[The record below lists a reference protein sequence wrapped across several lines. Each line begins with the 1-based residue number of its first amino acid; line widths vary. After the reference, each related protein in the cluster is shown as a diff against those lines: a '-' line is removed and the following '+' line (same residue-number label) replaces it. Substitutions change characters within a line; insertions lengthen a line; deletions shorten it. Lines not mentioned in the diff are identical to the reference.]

1 MTHRVVVK
9 LIRNTLAAVI
19 LGFATTCAVSA
30 LLGAALPH
38 RNLLRHLQ
46 FASVHD
52 FSSPVVE
59 VERFTRTGMERR
71 FWRVHEFGT
80 HYGPSPLWNSY
91 RTIPEPADG
100 RDIDMPAAALWG
112 GVGRV
117 VAQRAERGSGTED
130 ARGWPALAFWCELV
144 AAPHPRPSSVRAN
157 GGISLS
163 ATDGS
168 VSIGAFRIPSH
179 LARRR
184 ARHRFLRRTLD
195 DPNPRHAAHE
205 TALSPPP
212 RRLPVMRLRPPLRL
226 DPRLPRMR
234 LAAHTLRTLIR
245 GCPAR
250 WV

>member
-9 LIRNTLAAVI
+9 LIRNTLAAVT

-80 HYGPSPLWNSY
+80 HYGPSPLWNSC

-100 RDIDMPAAALWG
+100 RDIDMPAAALWD

-168 VSIGAFRIPSH
+168 VSIGAFRCIRYHPIWPGVALDTAFYAALWTIPI
-179 LARRR
+179 LATPLAKRHYRRR
-184 ARHRFLRRTLD
+184 RGACPSCAYDLRSDLTQGCPECGWRRTPSGL
-195 DPNPRHAAHE
+195 
-205 TALSPPP
+205 
-212 RRLPVMRLRPPLRL
+212 
-226 DPRLPRMR
+226 
-234 LAAHTLRTLIR
+234 
-245 GCPAR
+245 
-250 WV
+250 